1 MVWYS
6 VGIMRKPD
14 SYRLIVTA
22 CFIVGVASSFY
33 TGKTFFPRIETKI
46 KTLTFTQTQTI
57 FEKDPTLKNKLKESL
72 RILNATK
79 SELKDSKER
88 ERVSDMVH
96 NMTKSKLQYTQQ
108 EVINRDMYMSNISFL
123 WDPRRQE
130 YVEMDL
136 SFQDIQNIKNSFFHE
151 QR

>member
-1 MVWYS
+1 
-6 VGIMRKPD
+6 
-14 SYRLIVTA
+14 
-22 CFIVGVASSFY
+22 
-33 TGKTFFPRIETKI
+33 
-46 KTLTFTQTQTI
+46 
-57 FEKDPTLKNKLKESL
+57 
-72 RILNATK
+72 LNATK